1 MTSNHE
7 TQKLNRGGTFVTK
20 RDDRHTRAVQ
30 PAKPKTLKEKTL
42 AFLKE
47 FGIVFGAF
55 LVLNNF
61 VIASFL
67 VPTGSMENEVMT
79 GDLLFVNKF
88 IYGGTSPRNIP
99 FTNVRLPWFKVPGFR
114 DVKRGDVIVFVFPG
128 YRDEVEPEEFT
139 FYLKRCVGLPGDT
152 IQIVNRVLYVN
163 GTQAS
168 IPRNMKF
175 SFSPI
180 SNPQL
185 ADERIFPKG
194 APWNEDNYGPI
205 VVPKKGMS
213 IPIGPEN
220 YQAWEVFI
228 RREGHSV
235 RLKDGVVEIDGVPAT
250 AYVVQRDYLF
260 GMGDHR
266 DNSLDSRY
274 WGFIPKEDLVGTPLI
289 VYWSWD
295 TNIPIYNIFA
305 KLASVRWGRIG
316 TLIK

>member
-1 MTSNHE
+1 MKESRKKKSDQSADERTI
-7 TQKLNRGGTFVTK
+7 
-20 RDDRHTRAVQ
+20 
-30 PAKPKTLKEKTL
+30 KEKFL

-55 LVLNNF
+55 LILNNF

-99 FTNVRLPWFKVPGFR
+99 FTNVRLPWFRVPGIR
-114 DVKRGDVIVFVFPG
+114 DVQRGDVIVFVFPG
-128 YRDEVEPEEFT
+128 YRDEVNPDEFT

-152 IQIVNRVLYVN
+152 LQVVNRVLYVN
-163 GTQAS
+163 GKPFPLT
-168 IPRNMKF
+168 RNQKF
-175 SFSPI
+175 TYHRMMSPD
-180 SNPQL
+180 QL
-185 ADERIFPKG
+185 DDRIFPKG

-205 VVPKKGMS
+205 VIPRKGMV
-213 IPIGPEN
+213 IPVSTRNI
-220 YQAWEVFI
+220 QAWDTFI
-228 RREGHSV
+228 RREGHTV
-235 RLKDGVVEIDGVPAT
+235 RVSGDQVEIDGKAAT
-250 AYVVQRDYLF
+250 DYRVERDYLF

-266 DNSLDSRY
+266 DNSLDGRY
-274 WGFIPKEDLVGTPLI
+274 WGFIPKENLVGTPLI

-295 TNIPIYNIFA
+295 TDIPIYNIFA
-305 KLASVRWGRIG
+305 KLGSVRLGRIG